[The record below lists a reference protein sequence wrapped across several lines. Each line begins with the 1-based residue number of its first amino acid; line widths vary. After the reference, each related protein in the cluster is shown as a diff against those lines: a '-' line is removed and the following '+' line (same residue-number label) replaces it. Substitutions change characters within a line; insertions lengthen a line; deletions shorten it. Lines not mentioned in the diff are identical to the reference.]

1 MAVNSVM
8 TVMIRRGTFQ
18 MRMTIDP
25 MCVASSR
32 SLWSH
37 QIHRSP
43 EMDLLLLERRADER
57 RIDNNKIKRT
67 SKENKGTKK
76 KNQSLRKGGC
86 GVRG

>member
-1 MAVNSVM
+1 
-8 TVMIRRGTFQ
+8 

-43 EMDLLLLERRADER
+43 EMDLLLLKRRADER

-67 SKENKGTKK
+67 SKENKR
-76 KNQSLRKGGC
+76 NQKEKLEFKEG
-86 GVRG
+86 